1 VFLYVSS
8 SKSAEYGRYYYTKI
22 IVDGEKGFKYFRI
35 DVYTGEVNEIT
46 GDDLDVAH
54 GIQSARG

>member
-35 DVYTGEVNEIT
+35 DVYTGETKELT
-46 GDDLDVAH
+46 SRDMDQAH
-54 GIQSARG
+54 GYR